1 MKLCL
6 INETNIDRYHTPK
19 KIRLF
24 GQFSN
29 KVYQAL
35 SQLFCSGR
43 ALTSKLGI
51 NGEKQPA
58 LLLLFGQLEN
68 VTTTVAKAITRF
80 LAAFFI

>member
-1 MKLCL
+1 M
-6 INETNIDRYHTPK
+6 RY
-19 KIRLF
+19 F

-29 KVYQAL
+29 KVHQAL